1 MKYNK
6 GFAPLVI
13 VAIVVGFL
21 AVGSGAY
28 LLGKNQNE
36 KVKIVNEE
44 QEENKLVSDCLP
56 DSDPWVKVI
65 SPNGG
70 EIFTIGQDMEV
81 KWKTCNTKEDQMI
94 SLMISQVDT
103 IVHEVITYDPFPS
116 SVIND
121 GIEIIKLKPDM
132 SISIPSSNNRISII
146 LKPSPNNEKE
156 TPFVQDVSDGTF
168 TINSDSEESI
178 SEVFNNKPGA
188 IKSVRSDGSNKW
200 IIEVDLLSN
209 NNNWVPGVNL
219 PFVNQNTKIR
229 DLTVNFDTKIYECNE
244 GAKPTILVN
253 NSNFINK
260 LQNRISQAKNEFKN
274 RVGGVEDIMDWVTAY
289 FDINGNNIT
298 AIYEQCLP

>member
-6 GFAPLVI
+6 GFAPLVV

-36 KVKIVNEE
+36 KLNIVNEE

-70 EIFTIGQDMEV
+70 ETFIIGQEIEV
-81 KWKTCNTKEDQMI
+81 KWKTCNIDNARVFIEIYNKEMTG
-94 SLMISQVDT
+94 LTLVDDIDNGIDNDGSET
-103 IVHEVITYDPFPS
+103 IV
-116 SVIND
+116 
-121 GIEIIKLKPDM
+121 L
-132 SISIPSSNNRISII
+132 SNSKYAGLVSGDYELRVYA
-146 LKPSPNNEKE
+146 NNLRD
-156 TPFVQDVSDGTF
+156 FSDGTF

-178 SEVFNNKPGA
+178 SEIFTNQPGA
-188 IKSVRSDGSNKW
+188 IKSVKSDGLNKW
-200 IIEVDLLSN
+200 ILEVDLISN
-209 NNNWVPGVNL
+209 NPNWVLGVDL
-219 PFVNQNTKIR
+219 PFINQNTKIR
-229 DLTVNFDTKIYECNE
+229 DITINSNTKIYECNE

-253 NSNFINK
+253 NSSFINK
-260 LQNRISQAKNEFKN
+260 LQNRITQAKNEFKN
-274 RVGGVEDIMDWVTAY
+274 RVGGVEDIMDWATAY